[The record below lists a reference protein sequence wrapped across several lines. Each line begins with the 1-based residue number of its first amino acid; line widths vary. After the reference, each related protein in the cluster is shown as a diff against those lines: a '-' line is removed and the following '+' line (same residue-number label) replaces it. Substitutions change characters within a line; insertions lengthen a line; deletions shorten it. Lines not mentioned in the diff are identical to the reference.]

1 MVLVSKLNLR
11 GCRCGQCY
19 CKRPP
24 FIGPSTFKPKNS
36 SGYTPPPPPE
46 CRPPS
51 CLYWNEF
58 NFLRRFEVQ
67 KRKKY
72 FDQHRYVAFYFEIKL
87 LWIFQTFNLVL
98 HTMAGSDACPVWLN
112 RVVIG
117 ALPVT
122 ASRHNSPAH
131 PYFLY
136 KLVCS
141 NLPCGDACIV
151 VRHSD
156 MILTHF
162 IN

>member
-1 MVLVSKLNLR
+1 MQS
-11 GCRCGQCY
+11 
-19 CKRPP
+19 
-24 FIGPSTFKPKNS
+24 
-36 SGYTPPPPPE
+36 PPPAPQAVNVHHLLAHLPVNQKIH
-46 CRPPS
+46 PVITPS
-51 CLYWNEF
+51 KTPRLSPLLAYTEMNLTF
-58 NFLRRFEVQ
+58 YAVL
-67 KRKKY
+67 KLKKEKSI
-72 FDQHRYVAFYFEIKL
+72 FDQHHYVTFYFEIKL
-87 LWIFQTFNLVL
+87 SWIFQTFNLVL

>member
-1 MVLVSKLNLR
+1 MWILELKGLR
-11 GCRCGQCY
+11 GCHCGQCY

-24 FIGPSTFKPKNS
+24 FIGPSTCKPKNTP
-36 SGYTPPPPPE
+36 GYTPPPNVGPPF
-46 CRPPS
+46 

-58 NFLRRFEVQ
+58 NFLGRFEAQ
-67 KRKKY
+67 KRKIY
-72 FDQHRYVAFYFEIKL
+72 FDQHRYVAFYLEIKL
-87 LWIFQTFNLVL
+87 SWIFQTFNLVL

-151 VRHSD
+151 VSYSD
-156 MILTHF
+156 VILTHF

>member
-1 MVLVSKLNLR
+1 MASVTVNVHHSVAHLPLN
-11 GCRCGQCY
+11 Q
-19 CKRPP
+19 KIHPV
-24 FIGPSTFKPKNS
+24 I
-36 SGYTPPPPPE
+36 PPPPLE

-58 NFLRRFEVQ
+58 NFLRHFEVQ

-87 LWIFQTFNLVL
+87 SWIFQTFNLVL

-156 MILTHF
+156 MIVTHF